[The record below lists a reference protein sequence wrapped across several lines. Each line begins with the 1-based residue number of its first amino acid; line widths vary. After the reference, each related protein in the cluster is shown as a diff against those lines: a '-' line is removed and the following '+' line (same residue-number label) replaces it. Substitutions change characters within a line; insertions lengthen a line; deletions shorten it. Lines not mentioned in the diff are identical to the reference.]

1 VTLHLLDQALAR
13 TSLVD
18 PAAIAAPIRAA
29 TDQGGLV
36 HAGPLHTLPL
46 HTLQVHAGLI
56 DAGLLRPGLFDTSAL
71 DPTFAS
77 LLGEPAVWALI
88 VCAYLLG
95 AVPFGLILA
104 RWLKGIDLRTFG
116 SGNIGTTNAVRALG
130 RRWGFVVFALDFL
143 KGFAPV
149 LVTPYLVT
157 AAKSDVEFVQ
167 VLVGTAGVLGHCYSP
182 YLRFK
187 GGKGVATGC
196 GAIIAI
202 DWRVFVAGAIVWL
215 LTRLLSGYAGLAS
228 ILMGIAFPVAAW
240 YVGWP
245 ARRALVVGAVLLML
259 LIIVRHRGNI
269 QRMLSGTE
277 PNARHKKQTAGRHG

>member
-1 VTLHLLDQALAR
+1 MASNLICTALAKTTLLDE
-13 TSLVD
+13 
-18 PAAIAAPIRAA
+18 
-29 TDQGGLV
+29 
-36 HAGPLHTLPL
+36 AG
-46 HTLQVHAGLI
+46 
-56 DAGLLRPGLFDTSAL
+56 F

-77 LLGEPAVWALI
+77 LLAEPAVWGVI
-88 VCAYLLG
+88 VAAYLLG
-95 AVPFGLILA
+95 AVPFGLIFA

-116 SGNIGTTNAVRALG
+116 SGNIGTTNAARALG
-130 RRWGFVVFALDFL
+130 RKWGFLVFALDFV

-149 LVTPYLVT
+149 LIAPYLVT
-157 AAKSDVEFVQ
+157 AAKSDIEFLQ

-196 GAIIAI
+196 GAIVAI
-202 DWRVFVAGAIVWL
+202 EWRVFLIGGLVWL
-215 LTRLLSGYAGLAS
+215 LTRLVTGYAGLAS
-228 ILMGIAFPVAAW
+228 ILMGAAFPVAAW
-240 YVGWP
+240 YLGWP
-245 ARRALVVGAVLLML
+245 QRRALVVGAVLLML